1 MTTEMKQIDADK
13 LAAEIAGLSAPDLRK
28 LLLVEVRQHE
38 DTKRDLATARAATQA
53 ATNLAVMAQAAL
65 RDTLAQRD
73 EVRDDLE
80 AARAEAAEGEAN
92 GRAEAEARLGAVIRE
107 NNAGIE
113 NLRDDL
119 EASAATAELYRTAAE
134 QAAKERDEALN
145 VAHAQAHAA
154 VEDMRLQ
161 RDEARRERDLVG
173 QSFERAGAELL
184 RIEADRDEARALAK
198 DAQDGR
204 ERLAV
209 EVQALREALRRIG
222 ALHSETRTG
231 IRGEPKGE
239 TWSAFAD
246 RLQREAVAALSA
258 PSESERVLAA
268 RDERAARTV
277 RSEMRA
283 WFVVEILGGALLD
296 GAEADAKTV
305 RAVLADRDE
314 RTRDAK
320 VVAETE
326 AHYVALL
333 DGEPADVDAGVA
345 RAILRRAAKVRAAA
359 LETMRVA
366 VVNLVV
372 GEAARLSR
380 ATLWNIAECAFLQ
393 ARDAIAA
400 TPPSAA
406 SAPDCTLTVED
417 AVGTGNPSAASG
429 KPSAVCPKYP
439 DGKHRFTPYTCA
451 CLACIG
457 DVPPSAAIGKCATC
471 GGSGEVSTGDTRR
484 TYTLCGPCPTCAASG
499 KGAT

>member
-38 DTKRDLATARAATQA
+38 DTKC
-53 ATNLAVMAQAAL
+53 
-65 RDTLAQRD
+65 
-73 EVRDDLE
+73 DLE

-198 DAQDGR
+198 DALDTR
-204 ERLAV
+204 DRMAV

-246 RLQREAVAALSA
+246 RLQREAAAALSA

-268 RDERAARTV
+268 RDERT
-277 RSEMRA
+277 RA
-283 WFVVEILGGALLD
+283 
-296 GAEADAKTV
+296 
-305 RAVLADRDE
+305 DE
-314 RTRDAK
+314 R
-320 VVAETE
+320 
-326 AHYVALL
+326 
-333 DGEPADVDAGVA
+333 A
-345 RAILRRAAKVRAAA
+345 RVAAA
-359 LETMRVA
+359 LNAEGHRLRESSNDSEQWGIA
-366 VVNLVV
+366 DGHLRAALLVESHPIV
-372 GEAARLSR
+372 PL
-380 ATLWNIAECAFLQ
+380 
-393 ARDAIAA
+393 AA

-406 SAPDCTLTVED
+406 SGKAEPDDEPEEAP
-417 AVGTGNPSAASG
+417 
-429 KPSAVCPKYP
+429 
-439 DGKHRFTPYTCA
+439 PY
-451 CLACIG
+451 LCI
-457 DVPPSAAIGKCATC
+457 ANC
-471 GGSGEVSTGDTRR
+471 GRR
-484 TYTLCGPCPTCAASG
+484 VKEYDETCPTCAASG